1 MQIPSLTA
9 YDYLLDYLVEK
20 ASPEEI
26 LAFELPQLL
35 QERARDLIAKGQHDL
50 SAEESRELS
59 QLLETEALITALRG
73 RALEAIDI
81 RAKFKQG
88 WREAIQGDT
97 SPLSEL
103 WDEIDGE

>member
-1 MQIPSLTA
+1 MQISLPTA

-35 QERARDLIAKGQHDL
+35 QEQARSLRAKKPDEL
-50 SAEESRELS
+50 SPEENRELS

-73 RALEAIDI
+73 RALEALDI

-88 WREAIQGDT
+88 WKEAMHGET

-103 WDEIDGE
+103 WDDIDDE

>member
-26 LAFELPQLL
+26 LAFELPQVLK
-35 QERARDLIAKGQHDL
+35 ERAQALMAKDQHNL
-50 SAEESRELS
+50 TSEESRELS
-59 QLLETEALITALRG
+59 QLLETEALVAALRG
-73 RALEAIDI
+73 RALEALNI

-88 WREAIQGDT
+88 WKEAMQDET

-103 WDEIDGE
+103 WNDIDAE